1 MKFSSA
7 RQHVVVIYGLDVKH
21 TSLIMTRTRNFCIY
35 RRCNGSQKFEGKEG
49 TFAFTSKARCHW
61 YPGFR
66 DPWAREE
73 VSDVISTGS
82 LLLSPLT
89 STGGLLLSPLLH
101 QTGTSIYQ
109 YAIHKATN
117 MRNKNFIT
125 NLKCLNGL
133 MGWSNNFSSH
143 NFPELLPAKSPHESI
158 ISSMLL
164 QVPGDEKHSQDP
176 IISYCK
182 CKKQDNRKV
191 KYSIQWSVKYNG

>member
-7 RQHVVVIYGLDVKH
+7 RQHVVVIYGPDVKH
-21 TSLIMTRTRNFCIY
+21 TSLIMTRTMNFCIY
-35 RRCNGSQKFEGKEG
+35 RRCDGSQKFEGKEG
-49 TFAFTSKARCHW
+49 TFAFTSKERCHW

-66 DPWAREE
+66 DPWARQE
-73 VSDVISTGS
+73 VSDVTSTGG

-117 MRNKNFIT
+117 TRNKNFIT
-125 NLKCLNGL
+125 NHKFLNWL
-133 MGWSNNFSSH
+133 MDWSNKFSNH
-143 NFPELLPAKSPHESI
+143 TFPELLPAKSPHESI

-164 QVPGDEKHSQDP
+164 QVPTT
-176 IISYCK
+176 IIS
-182 CKKQDNRKV
+182 
-191 KYSIQWSVKYNG
+191 